1 MQVGLPPSVLSPH
14 RSPIHADPTPLTPC
28 TGPGTNKA
36 PSPQELPG
44 AWVPGSWACPPRR
57 NCAGRKSGSL
67 RRRGNPARLLPGK
80 GVSREGGVQEKEER
94 RVWAFWFVWILKLA
108 AGE

>member
-14 RSPIHADPTPLTPC
+14 RSPTHADPTPLTPC

-36 PSPQELPG
+36 PRPQEHPG
-44 AWVPGSWACPPRR
+44 AWVPGSGLALPGGTVR
-57 NCAGRKSGSL
+57 AGSL
-67 RRRGNPARLLPGK
+67 GVSGVGGTTARLLPRK